1 MNCQRDKSDKGSREL
16 YTSGLSNY
24 SSTER
29 AKGKNRTPLSD
40 VGGDRT
46 FGNYGRLLGCGLAWD
61 EMGGDDTQ
69 GSHNWP
75 WRAGVP
81 GIIRPVSDRTTL

>member
-46 FGNYGRLLGCGLAWD
+46 FGNYGRLLG
-61 EMGGDDTQ
+61 
-69 GSHNWP
+69 
-75 WRAGVP
+75 
-81 GIIRPVSDRTTL
+81 

>member
-1 MNCQRDKSDKGSREL
+1 MNCQRDKSEKGSREL

-29 AKGKNRTPLSD
+29 GKRKNRTPLSD

-46 FGNYGRLLGCGLAWD
+46 FGNYGRLLG
-61 EMGGDDTQ
+61 
-69 GSHNWP
+69 
-75 WRAGVP
+75 
-81 GIIRPVSDRTTL
+81 